1 MTNPFTV
8 YLDVI
13 KMNLFKT
20 VAGQD
25 VSFESANELKL
36 ELQTDVSTKEVTAY
50 LIEYNDNLY
59 QVSEKTYNAVK
70 DLKEAFRNLL
80 FQSFVFVC
88 INT

>member
-1 MTNPFTV
+1 MTNPFMV
-8 YLDVI
+8 YLEVI
-13 KMNLFKT
+13 KMNSFKT

-59 QVSEKTYNAVK
+59 HVSKKTYNAVK
-70 DLKEAFRNLL
+70 DLKEAF
-80 FQSFVFVC
+80 
-88 INT
+88 

>member
-1 MTNPFTV
+1 MHS
-8 YLDVI
+8 
-13 KMNLFKT
+13 FKT

-70 DLKEAFRNLL
+70 DLKEAF
-80 FQSFVFVC
+80 
-88 INT
+88 

>member
-1 MTNPFTV
+1 MNNPFMV
-8 YLDVI
+8 YLEVI
-13 KMNLFKT
+13 KMNSFKT

-59 QVSEKTYNAVK
+59 QVSKKTYNAVK
-70 DLKEAFRNLL
+70 DLKEAF
-80 FQSFVFVC
+80 
-88 INT
+88 

>member
-1 MTNPFTV
+1 MTNPFMV
-8 YLDVI
+8 YLEVI
-13 KMNLFKT
+13 KMNSFKT

-59 QVSEKTYNAVK
+59 QVSKKTYNAVK
-70 DLKEAFRNLL
+70 DLKEAF
-80 FQSFVFVC
+80 
-88 INT
+88 

>member
-8 YLDVI
+8 YLEAI
-13 KMNLFKT
+13 KMNSFKT

-70 DLKEAFRNLL
+70 DLKEAF
-80 FQSFVFVC
+80 
-88 INT
+88 